1 MKQKWKET
9 IMKTK
14 DRLRASPLIVAMV
27 VAACCGATL
36 SEALAEGPEYTITT
50 LSGLGGASDG
60 GNSINDRTYVA
71 GYSNKPD
78 NMRRHAVL
86 WRNDASHTLVDLG
99 TLGGPN
105 SSVIW
110 PNKDTKGIIIGI
122 SQTATPDTSGEI
134 FSSGYFYPGPKN
146 TGYVNRA
153 FAFEKGKM
161 RGLPT
166 LGGIHGFGSAVNN
179 RGMAVGWAE
188 NTCVDGTCVP
198 PQIYQFRPVH
208 WNLKNGDKI
217 GEFPLFDS
225 SDTSGAATAINDADQ
240 AVGITGICDQ
250 AIGRYTAKHAV
261 LWEKGSVTD
270 LGNLG
275 ADFWNTPTA
284 ISQNG
289 TVVGFAGVPGFPEG
303 DFLHAF
309 VWTKT
314 GGIQPLDPLPGD
326 LDSEAYGINSSGT
339 VVGVSCDAEGVCKGV
354 RWDDGVV
361 TDLNS
366 VKPAEFTDRIETA
379 KDINDRGEITGRAIS
394 DAGVRTSY
402 LAVPTDE

>member
-1 MKQKWKET
+1 M
-9 IMKTK
+9 
-14 DRLRASPLIVAMV
+14 RASIL
-27 VAACCGATL
+27 VAACVG
-36 SEALAEGPEYTITT
+36 ALATSTLAQTGEYNVTT
-50 LSGLGGASDG
+50 LSDLGGTSSG
-60 GNSINDRTYVA
+60 GNSINNRGYVA
-71 GYSNKPD
+71 GYSNLPD
-78 NMRRHAVL
+78 NMSRHAAV
-86 WRNDASHTLVDLG
+86 WRGNANHTLVDLG

-110 PNKDTKGIIIGI
+110 PNKDTKGIIVGI

-134 FSSGYFYPGPKN
+134 FSSGYFYPGPNN
-146 TGYVNRA
+146 TGFVNLA

-166 LGGIHGFGSAVNN
+166 LGGIHGFGAAVNN
-179 RGMAVGWAE
+179 RGIAVGWAE

-208 WNLKNGDKI
+208 WNLRRGDKI

-225 SDTSGAATAINDADQ
+225 SDTSGAATAINDAGQ
-240 AVGITGICDQ
+240 AVGITGICDI

-261 LWEKGSVTD
+261 LWEKGDVTD

-275 ADFWNTPTA
+275 AEFWNTPTA
-284 ISQNG
+284 ISQDG
-289 TVVGFAGVPGFPEG
+289 TVVGFAGVPGFPDG

-309 VWTKT
+309 VWTKS

-339 VVGVSCDAEGVCKGV
+339 VVGVSCDADGVCKGV
-354 RWDDGVV
+354 RWDNGVV
-361 TDLNS
+361 NDLNTLKQ
-366 VKPAEFTDRIETA
+366 VGFADHIETA

-394 DAGVRTSY
+394 DAGVRTTY
-402 LAVPTDE
+402 LAVPAE